1 MELLTILM
9 ILELSTIKYLTRYRQ
24 ATQSM
29 DLQVLRDLGTR
40 LQNGIPKEEKLNMLK
55 ANYKV
60 LQERQLKEAKK
71 KMLRRTTERNNKHY
85 KAIITPIL
93 TQEILILDI
102 HPM

>member
-9 ILELSTIKYLTRYRQ
+9 ILELSTIKYLTRYRL

-29 DLQVLRDLGTR
+29 DLQVLRDSGTR
-40 LQNGIPKEEKLNMLK
+40 LQSGIPIEEKLNMLK

-71 KMLRRTTERNNKHY
+71 KM
-85 KAIITPIL
+85 
-93 TQEILILDI
+93 
-102 HPM
+102 